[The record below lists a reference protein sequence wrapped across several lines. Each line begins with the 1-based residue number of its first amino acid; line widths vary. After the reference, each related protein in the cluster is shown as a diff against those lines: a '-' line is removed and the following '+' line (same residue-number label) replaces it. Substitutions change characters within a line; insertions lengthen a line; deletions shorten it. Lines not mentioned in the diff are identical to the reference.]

1 MLYFKR
7 VWVFYFCQNSG
18 NAARNGFLSLLD
30 QCGLHLRSTF
40 GFGGLRRREG
50 AKENE
55 LLLALSFP
63 PFHVIIFGTS
73 GDCQREVTRVERG
86 HDWVPWS
93 FMFPT
98 TPPESRFSN
107 GKPCPWGSRLPRF
120 AHRNLCSC
128 CLGRT
133 GCEPGV
139 RNSEREHPAHA
150 PRPVR
155 FYVKKH
161 KFKMKIFKNFKQ
173 LTVEPQPSVSL

>member
-1 MLYFKR
+1 MGILFLPEQWKCCTK
-7 VWVFYFCQNSG
+7 WFPFPSG
-18 NAARNGFLSLLD
+18 SVRTLPTLD
-30 QCGLHLRSTF
+30 LWLW
-40 GFGGLRRREG
+40 LREG

-55 LLLALSFP
+55 LLLAPSFP

-128 CLGRT
+128 CIGRT

-139 RNSEREHPAHA
+139 WNSEREHPAHA

-173 LTVEPQPSVSL
+173 LRVEPQPSVSL